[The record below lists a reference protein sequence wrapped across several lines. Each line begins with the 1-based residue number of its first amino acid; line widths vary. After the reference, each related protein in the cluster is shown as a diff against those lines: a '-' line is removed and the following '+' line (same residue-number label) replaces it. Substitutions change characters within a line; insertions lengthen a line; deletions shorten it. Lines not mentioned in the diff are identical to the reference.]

1 MTRIVAST
9 TEPLLAMM
17 WRDLLE
23 SAGIPAQVA
32 GAASSVYP
40 GLPQLGAAEVIVR
53 DEDYDEARRLLD
65 EAQAGTSDTPHE
77 PSR

>member
-23 SAGIPAQVA
+23 SAGIAAQVT
-32 GAASSVYP
+32 GAASGVYP
-40 GLPQLGAAEVIVR
+40 GLPQLGEVSVIVR

-65 EAQAGTSDTPHE
+65 SARAESSEGPEPPTP
-77 PSR
+77 